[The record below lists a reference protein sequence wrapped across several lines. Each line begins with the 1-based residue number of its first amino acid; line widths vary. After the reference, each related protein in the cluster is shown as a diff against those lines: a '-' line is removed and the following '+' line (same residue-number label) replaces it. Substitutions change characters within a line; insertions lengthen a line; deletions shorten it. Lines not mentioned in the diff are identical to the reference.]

1 MALSK
6 EEVRNAFREVALRE
20 YADVPPAEEIDHVFS
35 ERFLSS
41 MAALIEEEKRG
52 SWRLLSQQR
61 RRALVVAAILA
72 AAVLLTACTP
82 ALREAVTEF
91 VVSVYERFVDYG
103 TKTELHDELDTI
115 YVLDPVPEGF
125 EFVSQTQYST
135 YYVETIYQDK
145 NENLLVLS
153 QATSENLGGTIDT
166 EQGEMLVV
174 GENNLSIF
182 MYSSDELTLVS
193 WIFDGY
199 YMKLSFYG
207 QIHNDQIISILTTIS
222 PQE

>member
-6 EEVRNAFREVALRE
+6 EDVRNAFREVALQE
-20 YADVPPAEEIDHVFS
+20 YADIPPADEINHVFS

-72 AAVLLTACTP
+72 TAVLLTACTP
-82 ALREAVTEF
+82 KLREAVTEF
-91 VVSVYERFVDYG
+91 VVSIYERFVDYG
-103 TKTELHDELDTI
+103 TKTDLREELETI

-125 EFVSQTQYST
+125 EFVSQTQYSA
-135 YYVETIYQDK
+135 YYVETIYFDSFGTK
-145 NENLLVLS
+145 LKLS

-166 EQGEMLVV
+166 EHGEMVVV
-174 GENNLSIF
+174 GEDNLSVF

-193 WIFDGY
+193 WILDGY
-199 YMKLSFYG
+199 YMKLWYLGHMDNSK
-207 QIHNDQIISILTTIS
+207 ITSLISTVAPLK
-222 PQE
+222 

>member
-1 MALSK
+1 M
-6 EEVRNAFREVALRE
+6 RE

-72 AAVLLTACTP
+72 AALLLTACSP
-82 ALREAVTEF
+82 KLREAVTEF

-103 TKTELHDELDTI
+103 TKTEIHDELETI

-125 EFVSQTQYST
+125 EFVSQTQHNAYF
-135 YYVETIYQDK
+135 VETIYMDK
-145 NENLLVLS
+145 DENLLVLS
-153 QATSENLGGTIDT
+153 QATSENLIGTIDN
-166 EQGEMLVV
+166 EHGEMLIV
-174 GENNLSIF
+174 GEDKLSVFI
-182 MYSSDELTLVS
+182 YSSDDLMLVS
-193 WIFDGY
+193 WIFDY
-199 YMKLSFYG
+199 QVLSRMR
-207 QIHNDQIISILTTIS
+207 
-222 PQE
+222 